1 MGRYGRRMYFT
12 GYRYGNEWAELGLI
26 GDRLS
31 FTDDE
36 VITKL
41 GLGYI
46 THDKV
51 ECAMDTA
58 IRYELLNAGT
68 DGEISAKQM
77 LNSRTRLAALFEAGI
92 VVDGWY
98 KDDEGNLHRAWVF
111 QEDDYNQLH
120 NNRVSS
126 SYAHDNVQFNAAL
139 LDSSNTIY
147 LRQREKLTDYDYS
160 WRGKLISKIQ
170 GPLKTLPFLGNER
183 LLTNLLEDKVV
194 LRYIN
199 KALNRMTKSGK
210 AVQVTAGRGR
220 TFRWNA
226 WGWLDDI
233 RNKHLVSE
241 SKKRKVGDTV
251 NGWVYTQGD
260 KQEYF
265 GVPIYQHWWQPKEEL
280 KVYKIKLVCDS
291 VNSYGYNG
299 NTMST
304 NKAVLPFFFM
314 EKSGAKNVADT
325 LNASFEHFANP
336 ANYVIKQID
345 EDFNMIAPDIHYG
358 VYSFVQEFRIDANA
372 EVEEY
377 DEPAAAYLSL
387 MTKGKEGYDAKKA
400 LYTKRPSYNMIMKKI
415 KGDEKDE

>member
-1 MGRYGRRMYFT
+1 MGRYGRSMYFT
-12 GYRYGNEWAELGLI
+12 GYRDGQIWADLGLI
-26 GDRLS
+26 GGRLS

-36 VITKL
+36 VVTKL

-46 THDKV
+46 THNKV

-77 LNSRTRLAALFEAGI
+77 LNPRTRLAALFEAGI
-92 VVDGWY
+92 VADGWY
-98 KDDEGNLHRAWVF
+98 KDDENNFQRAWVF
-111 QEDDYNQLH
+111 QEDEYNQLH
-120 NNRVSS
+120 HNHVSS
-126 SYAHDNVQFNAAL
+126 AWSHDNVQFNANL
-139 LDSSNTIY
+139 LDVSDTIY
-147 LRQREKLTDYDYS
+147 LRQREKLTNYDYS
-160 WRGKLISKIQ
+160 WRGGLISEIQ
-170 GPLKTLPFLGNER
+170 GPLKTLPFSGNER

-220 TFRWNA
+220 TFRWDA

-280 KVYKIKLVCDS
+280 KVYKIKLICDS
-291 VNSYGYNG
+291 VNTSSYYG

-304 NKAVLPFFFM
+304 NKATLPFFFM
-314 EKSGAKNVADT
+314 EKDGAQNVAGT
-325 LNASFEHFANP
+325 LNASLEHFTDP

-400 LYTKRPSYNMIMKKI
+400 LYTKRPNYNMIMKKI
-415 KGDEKDE
+415 KGDE

>member
-1 MGRYGRRMYFT
+1 MGRYGRSMYFT
-12 GYRYGNEWAELGLI
+12 GYRDGQIWADLGLI
-26 GDRLS
+26 GGRLS

-36 VITKL
+36 VVTKL

-46 THDKV
+46 THNKV

-77 LNSRTRLAALFEAGI
+77 LNPRTRLAALFEAGI
-92 VVDGWY
+92 VADGWY
-98 KDDEGNLHRAWVF
+98 KDDENNFQRAWVF
-111 QEDDYNQLH
+111 QEDEYNQLH
-120 NNRVSS
+120 HNHVSS
-126 SYAHDNVQFNAAL
+126 AWSHDNVQFNANL
-139 LDSSNTIY
+139 LDVSDTIY
-147 LRQREKLTDYDYS
+147 LRQREKLTNYDYS
-160 WRGKLISKIQ
+160 WRGGLISEIQ
-170 GPLKTLPFLGNER
+170 GPLKTLPFSGNER
-183 LLTNLLEDKVV
+183 LLTNLLEDKIV

-220 TFRWNA
+220 TFRWDA

-280 KVYKIKLVCDS
+280 KVYKIKLICDS
-291 VNSYGYNG
+291 VNTSSYYG

-304 NKAVLPFFFM
+304 NKATLPFFFM
-314 EKSGAKNVADT
+314 EKDGAQNVAGT
-325 LNASFEHFANP
+325 LNASLEHFTDP

-400 LYTKRPSYNMIMKKI
+400 LYTKRPNYNMIMKKI
-415 KGDEKDE
+415 KGDE

>member
-1 MGRYGRRMYFT
+1 MGRYGRSMYFT
-12 GYRYGNEWAELGLI
+12 GYRDGQIWADLGLI
-26 GDRLS
+26 GNRLS

-36 VITKL
+36 VVTKL

-46 THDKV
+46 THNKV
-51 ECAMDTA
+51 ECAMDTV

-77 LNSRTRLAALFEAGI
+77 LNPRTRLAALFEAGI

-98 KDDEGNLHRAWVF
+98 KDDEGKHRGWVF
-111 QEDDYNQLH
+111 QEDEYNQLH
-120 NNRVSS
+120 HNHVSS
-126 SYAHDNVQFNAAL
+126 AWSHDNVHFNASM
-139 LDSSNTIY
+139 LDTSNTIY
-147 LRQREKLTDYDYS
+147 LRQREKLSDYDYS
-160 WRGKLISKIQ
+160 WRGKLISKIK
-170 GPLKTLPFLGNER
+170 GPLKTLPFSGNER
-183 LLTNLLEDKVV
+183 LLTNLLEDKIV

-220 TFRWNA
+220 TFRWDA
-226 WGWLDDI
+226 WSWLDDI

-280 KVYKIKLVCDS
+280 KVYKIKLICDS
-291 VNSYGYNG
+291 VNTSSYYG

-304 NKAVLPFFFM
+304 NKATLPFFFM
-314 EKSGAKNVADT
+314 EKDGAQNVADT
-325 LNASFEHFANP
+325 LNASLEHFTDP

-400 LYTKRPSYNMIMKKI
+400 LYTKRPNYNMIMKKI
-415 KGDEKDE
+415 KGDE

>member
-1 MGRYGRRMYFT
+1 MGRYGRSMYFT
-12 GYRYGNEWAELGLI
+12 GYRDGQIWADLGLI

-36 VITKL
+36 VVTKL

-46 THDKV
+46 THNKV

-77 LNSRTRLAALFEAGI
+77 LNPRTRLAALFEAGI
-92 VVDGWY
+92 VADGWY
-98 KDDEGNLHRAWVF
+98 KDDENNFQRAWVF
-111 QEDDYNQLH
+111 QEDEYNQLH
-120 NNRVSS
+120 HNHVSS
-126 SYAHDNVQFNAAL
+126 AWSHDNVQFNANL
-139 LDSSNTIY
+139 LDVSDTIY
-147 LRQREKLTDYDYS
+147 LRPRQKLTNYNYS
-160 WRGKLISKIQ
+160 WRGGLISEIQ
-170 GPLKTLPFLGNER
+170 GPLKTLPFSGNER
-183 LLTNLLEDKVV
+183 LLTNLLEDKIV

-220 TFRWNA
+220 TFRWDA
-226 WGWLDDI
+226 WSWLDDI

-265 GVPIYQHWWQPKEEL
+265 GVPIYQHWWQPKEDL
-280 KVYKIKLVCDS
+280 KVYKINLVCDS
-291 VNSYGYNG
+291 VNTSSYHG
-299 NTMST
+299 NTIGT
-304 NKAVLPFFFM
+304 NSAKLPFFFM
-314 EKSGAKNVADT
+314 EKSGAQNVANT
-325 LNASFEHFANP
+325 LNASLEHYTDP
-336 ANYVIKQID
+336 TNYTIKQID
-345 EDFNMIAPDIHYG
+345 EDFNMIAPNIHYG
-358 VYSFVQEFRIDANA
+358 VYSSVQEFRIDANA

-400 LYTKRPSYNMIMKKI
+400 LYTKRPLYNMIMKKI
-415 KGDEKDE
+415 KGDE

>member
-1 MGRYGRRMYFT
+1 
-12 GYRYGNEWAELGLI
+12 
-26 GDRLS
+26 
-31 FTDDE
+31 
-36 VITKL
+36 
-41 GLGYI
+41 
-46 THDKV
+46 
-51 ECAMDTA
+51 MDTV

-77 LNSRTRLAALFEAGI
+77 LNPRTRLAALFEAGI
-92 VVDGWY
+92 VADGWY
-98 KDDEGNLHRAWVF
+98 KDDEGNLHRDWVF
-111 QEDDYNQLH
+111 QEDEYNQLH
-120 NNRVSS
+120 HNHVSS
-126 SYAHDNVQFNAAL
+126 SYSHDNVHFAAGL
-139 LDSSNTIY
+139 LSTSNTIY
-147 LRQREKLTDYDYS
+147 LRQREKLSDYDYS

-170 GPLKTLPFLGNER
+170 GPLKTLPFSGNER
-183 LLTNLLEDKVV
+183 LLTNLLEDKIV

-220 TFRWNA
+220 TFRWDA
-226 WGWLDDI
+226 WSWLDDI

-265 GVPIYQHWWQPKEEL
+265 GVPIYQHWWQPKEDL

-291 VNSYGYNG
+291 VATSSYYG

-304 NKAVLPFFFM
+304 NSAKLPFFFM
-314 EKSGAKNVADT
+314 EKDGAQNVSDT
-325 LNASFEHFANP
+325 LNASLEHFTDP

-358 VYSFVQEFRIDANA
+358 IYSFVQEFRIDANA
-372 EVEEY
+372 EVENY

-400 LYTKRPSYNMIMKKI
+400 LYTKRPTYNMIMNKI
-415 KGDEKDE
+415 KGDE

>member
-1 MGRYGRRMYFT
+1 MGRYGRSMYFT
-12 GYRYGNEWAELGLI
+12 GYRSAATWADMGLI

-36 VITKL
+36 VVTKL

-51 ECAMDTA
+51 ECAMDTV

-77 LNSRTRLAALFEAGI
+77 LNPRTRLAALFEAGI
-92 VVDGWY
+92 VADGWY
-98 KDDEGNLHRAWVF
+98 MDDEGKKTRGWVF
-111 QEDDYNQLH
+111 QEDEYNQLH
-120 NNRVSS
+120 HNHVSS
-126 SYAHDNVQFNAAL
+126 SWSHDNVQFNANL
-139 LDSSNTIY
+139 LDVSDTIY
-147 LRQREKLTDYDYS
+147 LRQREKLTTYDYS

-170 GPLKTLPFLGNER
+170 GPLKTLPFSGNER

-226 WGWLDDI
+226 WSWLDDI

-280 KVYKIKLVCDS
+280 KVYKINLVCDS
-291 VNSYGYNG
+291 VNTSSYYG
-299 NTMST
+299 NTMGT
-304 NKAVLPFFFM
+304 NSAKLPFFFM
-314 EKSGAKNVADT
+314 EKSGAQNVADT
-325 LNASFEHFANP
+325 LNASLEHYTDP
-336 ANYVIKQID
+336 TNYTIKQID
-345 EDFNMIAPDIHYG
+345 EDFNMIAPNIHYG
-358 VYSFVQEFRIDANA
+358 VYSSVQEFRIDANA
-372 EVEEY
+372 EVEDYE
-377 DEPAAAYLSL
+377 EPAAAYLSL
-387 MTKGKEGYDAKKA
+387 MTKGQEGYDAKKA
-400 LYTKRPSYNMIMKKI
+400 LYTKRPTYNMIMKKI
-415 KGDEKDE
+415 KGDE